1 MKTILIIED
10 DVVFGRS
17 IGNWL
22 RKKGMDTAHVGTLSA
37 ARKELQAKEFDL
49 VLRSKSPTSKPRL
62 PHKGHI
68 SIFKLN

>member
-22 RKKGMDTAHVGTLSA
+22 RKKGMDTAYAFGGPQGTPGKGV
-37 ARKELQAKEFDL
+37 R
-49 VLRSKSPTSKPRL
+49 PRPGRL
-62 PHKGHI
+62 APA
-68 SIFKLN
+68 

>member
-49 VLRSKSPTSKPRL
+49 VLAD
-62 PHKGHI
+62 
-68 SIFKLN
+68 